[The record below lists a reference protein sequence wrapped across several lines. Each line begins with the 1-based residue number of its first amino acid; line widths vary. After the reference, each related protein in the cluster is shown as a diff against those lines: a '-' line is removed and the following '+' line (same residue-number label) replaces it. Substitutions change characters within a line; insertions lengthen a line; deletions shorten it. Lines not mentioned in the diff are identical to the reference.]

1 MIKKYRKLLI
11 ITIIMFT
18 ILIITKNTM
27 AKGVASISGPS
38 SVESGQSV
46 TVTVNLNN
54 IASWNIAISVS
65 GAASGNTKRFADAT
79 EDASNTNKS
88 FSFTCKSVGEGTIV
102 IKVEGDMS
110 TEEGENTEV
119 NVTKTITVTK
129 KQEEVVEK
137 PIIPVQPNPT
147 PEEKQETSPKEEL
160 NSSNNINNSNNKK
173 EETKA
178 DNISNKIDDEKQ
190 EENKKK
196 QEELSNNNLSSL
208 SVSNYNLKP
217 DFNENITEYELEL
230 PITEQKI
237 EINAIAKSELAVV
250 EGIGELFVNEGDNI
264 FEICVISGN
273 GEKKTYKINAKV
285 IDNNPIKIFINEKEY
300 TIVKRKNVLE
310 NPDEESLSDSEIK
323 INNEIIPVFKNDTNG
338 EIVIGVK
345 DTNNNIEYFELKD
358 IKLKANKLNTK
369 EENKNSNILM
379 IVSIVLG
386 IYFVISVIIIII
398 LVKRIRK
405 NIT

>member
-65 GAASGNTKRFADAT
+65 GAASGDTKRFADAT

-88 FSFTCKSVGEGTIV
+88 FSFTCKSVGEGKIV

-285 IDNNPIKIFINEKEY
+285 IDNNPIKIFINEKEC

-369 EENKNSNILM
+369 EGNKNSNILM